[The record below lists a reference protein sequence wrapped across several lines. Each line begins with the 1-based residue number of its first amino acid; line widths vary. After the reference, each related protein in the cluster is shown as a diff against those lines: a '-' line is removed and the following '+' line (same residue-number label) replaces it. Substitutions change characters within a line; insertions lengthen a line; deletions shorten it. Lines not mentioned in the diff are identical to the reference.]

1 MTRNWQFWVRIALA
15 TLAGVVASAGALA
28 VVVASF
34 TLSFDGL
41 RAVAITAGIRKDW
54 AYLMPVSIDGAMA
67 TATVVA
73 IVMYYATRRHAIYPW
88 VVLMTGVAV
97 SIAGNGLHSMASDEP
112 MATEVRFAVAT
123 VPAVMLALSFHLLAK
138 LVSMAWEQVANTD
151 GQLPAN
157 GDGMATGFGTPAGHI
172 VANGDDHE
180 RAMEHWANAARN
192 VMAKLEQRP
201 PNVSGQFGGRDNGG
215 HDNRAQWP
223 DAGLDIVANPPSP
236 DRDGHADGQDR
247 DNGQSDD
254 TQRWQGLATPGDLFA
269 DDMASGLGD
278 VVEAYVHE
286 MASQTRPQAT
296 DKPKPVPR
304 RYRKL
309 TPKEKAKAVEMANS
323 LIKAGATVGDACDQV
338 ALDFG
343 VSARTIRR
351 AVDAA
356 AGRPV
361 SGPPADENDE

>member
-1 MTRNWQFWVRIALA
+1 MTRNWQFYVRIALA
-15 TLAGVVASAGALA
+15 TLAGVVATSGALA

-97 SIAGNGLHSMASDEP
+97 SIAGNGLHSMASDKP
-112 MATEVRFAVAT
+112 MDTEVRFAVAT

-138 LVSMAWEQVANTD
+138 LVSMAWEQVANPD
-151 GQLPAN
+151 GQS
-157 GDGMATGFGTPAGHI
+157 DDKATGFGTPAGHI
-172 VANGDDHE
+172 VADGHE
-180 RAMEHWANAARN
+180 QAMEHWANAARN

-201 PNVSGQFGGRDNGG
+201 PNVSGQFDAR
-215 HDNRAQWP
+215 DNRAQWP
-223 DAGLDIVANPPSP
+223 DAGLDIVANGPSP
-236 DRDGHADGQDR
+236 DRDGQPDDNTAGHDNDR
-247 DNGQSDD
+247 HPE
-254 TQRWQGLATPGDLFA
+254 LATPGDLFA

-286 MASQTRPQAT
+286 MASQTQPLAT
-296 DKPKPVPR
+296 DKPKPSPR
-304 RYRKL
+304 PRRKL
-309 TPKEKAKAVEMANS
+309 TPEEMAKAVEMANS
-323 LIKAGATVGDACDQV
+323 LIEGGATVGDACDQV
-338 ALDFG
+338 ALDYG
-343 VSARTIRR
+343 VSSRTIRR
-351 AVDAA
+351 ARDKA

-361 SGPPADENDE
+361 SGPPADESDE